1 MSTAREWLRF
11 QRIGILTDTYD
22 EINGVTNTY
31 HQLVRYCR
39 DQGVRC
45 DIFCPTQ
52 EADSVEELGS
62 VTIHRIHQTA
72 GVPVY
77 SDLNF
82 DLKVISPRIGMY
94 FVKNR
99 FDLIHTSSPGNM
111 GLQALTLSY
120 YHRLPLVGVYHTALP
135 EYAEDCAVKIG
146 RKLIPRLKRTGFWE
160 NLTWRYVT
168 WFYDHCDLVLS
179 PSDHVRNV
187 LEERLKSEV
196 RIFSRGIDLAQ
207 FHPDHRVERP
217 GMTVLYV
224 GRVSVEKGLDDLAHA
239 FEGVKGAKLV
249 VVGDGPYRRE
259 LESRAGNEVVF
270 KGFIRGDAL
279 SAEYASADLFVFPS
293 KTDTFGNVVLE
304 AMASGLPV
312 IVTDR
317 MAPKELVEDG
327 RNGFVVRNRDEM
339 RERMELLLRDASLR
353 GEMGKASRRQAEN
366 RTWEGVFEKLFEDYY
381 RVSTSYDY
389 ARKCKLFEPF
399 NR

>member
-1 MSTAREWLRF
+1 MSTASEWLQF
-11 QRIGILTDTYD
+11 QRIGILTDTFD

-31 HQLVRYCR
+31 RRLLRHCR
-39 DQGVRC
+39 ENGVRI
-45 DIFCPTQ
+45 DLFCPTRDD
-52 EADSVEELGS
+52 DSVEQRGS

-99 FDLIHTSSPGNM
+99 FDLIHASSPGNM

-135 EYAEDCAVKIG
+135 EYAEDRAVKIG
-146 RKLIPRLKRTGFWE
+146 RKLIPTMKRTGFWE

-168 WFYDHCDLVLS
+168 WFYDQCDLVLA
-179 PSDHVRNV
+179 PSACVRDV
-187 LEERLKSEV
+187 LGEKLRTEV
-196 RIFSRGIDLAQ
+196 RIFSRGIDL
-207 FHPDHRVERP
+207 ERFDP
-217 GMTVLYV
+217 RFRRERSGLTVLYV

-239 FEGVKGAKLV
+239 FSGVEGATLL

-259 LESRAGNEVVF
+259 LEERTGGNVVF
-270 KGFIRGDAL
+270 KGFLEGGEL
-279 SAEYASADLFVFPS
+279 SAAYASADIFVFPS

-317 MAPKELVEDG
+317 MAPRELVEEG
-327 RNGFVVRNRDEM
+327 RNGFVVRSRDEM
-339 RERMELLLRDASLR
+339 RERIALLLRDAALR
-353 GEMGKASRRQAEN
+353 KRMGAASRRLAVD
-366 RTWEGVFEKLFEDYY
+366 RTWPRVFEKLFEDYLY
-381 RVSTSYDY
+381 VKMNYDY

-399 NR
+399 NT

>member
-1 MSTAREWLRF
+1 MSTAREWLQF
-11 QRIGILTDTYD
+11 QRIGILTDTFD

-39 DQGVRC
+39 DQGIRV
-45 DIFCPTQ
+45 DLFCPTQ
-52 EADSVEELGS
+52 DADSDEELGP
-62 VTIHRIHQTA
+62 VTIHRVHQTA

-94 FVKNR
+94 FVKHR
-99 FDLIHTSSPGNM
+99 FDLVHASSPGNM

-135 EYAEDCAVKIG
+135 EFAEDRAVKIG
-146 RKLIPRLKRTGFWE
+146 RKLIPNLKRTGFWE

-179 PSDHVRNV
+179 PSEHIRGV
-187 LEERLKSEV
+187 LEEKLKTEV
-196 RIFSRGIDLAQ
+196 RIFSRGIDRER
-207 FHPDHRVERP
+207 FNPRHRTQRP
-217 GMTVLYV
+217 GVTVLYV
-224 GRVSVEKGLDDLAHA
+224 GRVSVEKGLDDLSYA
-239 FEGVKGAKLV
+239 FAGVDGARLV
-249 VVGDGPYRRE
+249 IVGDGPYRRE
-259 LESRAGNEVVF
+259 LEERAGDNVVF
-270 KGFIRGDAL
+270 RGFLRGGEL
-279 SAEYASADLFVFPS
+279 GAEYASADLFVFPS

-317 MAPKELVEDG
+317 MAPRELVEDG
-327 RNGFVVRNRDEM
+327 RNGFIARDRDEM
-339 RERMELLLRDASLR
+339 RERITLLVRDAALR
-353 GEMGKASRRQAEN
+353 GRMGAASRRLAEN
-366 RTWEGVFEKLFEDYY
+366 RTWECVFEKLFEDYFHIKMN
-381 RVSTSYDY
+381 YDY

-399 NR
+399 NT